1 MRVGLTI
8 FQTDRVMNPVAL
20 AVAAEERGFHAL
32 YLPEHTHIP
41 LTAPRPGPAAG
52 DEYPRTLDPF
62 VSLAAACADAYAK
75 HL

>member
-1 MRVGLTI
+1 MPIGLTI
-8 FQTDRVMNPVAL
+8 CQTDRVIDPVTL

-41 LTAPRPGPAAG
+41 LAARRPGLAAG

-62 VSLAAACADAYAK
+62 IALADAYAK